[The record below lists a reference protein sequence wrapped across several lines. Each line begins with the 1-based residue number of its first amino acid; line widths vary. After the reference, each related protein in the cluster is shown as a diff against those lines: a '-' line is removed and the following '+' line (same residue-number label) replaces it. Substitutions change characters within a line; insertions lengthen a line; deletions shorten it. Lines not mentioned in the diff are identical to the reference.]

1 MKLTNSNLYKKHDF
15 PIPAWWD
22 INVIS
27 WEPKGTRPM
36 PRFPQEI
43 MPYKGLLTDHGG

>member
-1 MKLTNSNLYKKHDF
+1 MKLTNSNLYKKKHDF

-22 INVIS
+22 INVVS
-27 WEPKGTRPM
+27 WEPKETPPM

-43 MPYKGLLTDHGG
+43 AGLIKGLLQ